1 MKKLIN
7 ITTITLILFAF
18 MGTSTLYAQEW
29 TKEQKEVWQ
38 TVEDYWVKWQA
49 KDFDGAFAN
58 IHDKYLGWYAEDPLP
73 TSKEKWYNS
82 MNKYKEFISKLNYDV
97 EPARILVHGDVAVVH
112 LYYSFSLLY
121 DDGEN
126 KKKVSYSGKWTEFF
140 IKEDGKW
147 MLIGDLTTED
157 DDD

>member
-7 ITTITLILFAF
+7 ITTIALILFAF

-38 TVEDYWVKWQA
+38 TVEEYWVKWQA
-49 KDFDGAFAN
+49 KDYEGAFATV
-58 IHDKYLGWYAEDPLP
+58 HDKYIGWYAEDPLP
-73 TSKEKWYNS
+73 INKKKWYNS
-82 MNKYKEFISKLNYDV
+82 TMKYSEFTSNHSYDI
-97 EPARILVHGDVAVVH
+97 EPARILVYENAAIVH
-112 LYYSFSLLY
+112 LYYSFSFVY
-121 DDGEN
+121 DDGE
-126 KKKVSYSGKWTEFF
+126 KKKKAKFSGKWTEFF

-147 MLIGDLTTED
+147 LLLGDLTTGD